1 MILNVKGTEYVV
13 TFGYNSFCDTDLMER
28 TESLVKLFNG
38 SDKNDSEIGVS
49 RVKELFLTVRSLLF
63 VGFQKENPV
72 KTEQEVGDILDEYVA
87 EETEEKRGILELFLK
102 ISDELFRKGFLK
114 GLIAEM
120 GDQTEE
126 NQETEIRK
134 IPQDHKRRQKKTTT
148 DQ

>member
-1 MILNVKGTEYVV
+1 MILNVKGAEYVV
-13 TFGYNSFCDTDLMER
+13 AFGYNSFCDTDLMER

-49 RVKELFLTVRSLLF
+49 RVRELFLTVRSLLF

-72 KTEQEVGDILDEYVA
+72 KTEQEVGNILDDYVN
-87 EETEEKRGILELFLK
+87 EETEENRGILELFLK
-102 ISDELFRKGFLK
+102 ISDELFNKGFLK

-126 NQETEIRK
+126 EQATEIRK

>member
-72 KTEQEVGDILDEYVA
+72 KKEQEVGDILDEYVA